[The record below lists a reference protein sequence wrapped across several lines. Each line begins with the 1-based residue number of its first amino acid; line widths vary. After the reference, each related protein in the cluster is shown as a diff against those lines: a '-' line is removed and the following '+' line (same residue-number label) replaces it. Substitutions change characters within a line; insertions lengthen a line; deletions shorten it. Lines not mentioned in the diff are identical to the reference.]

1 MKSAG
6 LSKVSKETRGWKTL
20 RMISQPALC
29 TQGRLLTVEAAVTTI
44 DVVHGAWGRLWV
56 ATNFCVPKTGLKA
69 ALSCLARG
77 VRQSGAAAGSLCK
90 MLRTCE
96 ALETHAGRP
105 STWGTRS

>member
-1 MKSAG
+1 MQEQRCAS
-6 LSKVSKETRGWKTL
+6 TRVYGK
-20 RMISQPALC
+20 RMTYGKPV
-29 TQGRLLTVEAAVTTI
+29 LTVEAAVTTI